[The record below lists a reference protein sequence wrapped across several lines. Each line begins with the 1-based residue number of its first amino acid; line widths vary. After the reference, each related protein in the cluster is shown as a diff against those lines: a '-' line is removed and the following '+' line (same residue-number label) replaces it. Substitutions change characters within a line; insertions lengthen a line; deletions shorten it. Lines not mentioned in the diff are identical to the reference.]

1 MILSSGSIGSPQLLE
16 LSGVGEQKRLKAA
29 GITPVVDLPGVGENM
44 QDHILVLLVRF
55 MTIDYDYITLKQI
68 LSYSLTVS
76 I

>member
-16 LSGVGEQKRLKAA
+16 LSGVGEQKRLTAA

-44 QDHILVLLVRF
+44 QDHVFVLLVRF
-55 MTIDYDYITLKQI
+55 VTMNYDYITLKQV
-68 LSYSLTVS
+68 LSYSHTAS